1 MRGYGFLIGWFISVV
16 IVVALVLTM
25 CSCTTTKL
33 VPIESAHTEHHWHTD
48 SVFNTDS
55 VIVDRETVVMQLDS
69 AAMSKY
75 GIQLKSAERAWL
87 VKSKE
92 LERQIQQLM
101 QLSQTKDTVKD
112 TIQVPYAV
120 EVVKE
125 VEKPKSALEKVI
137 FGIGIFAILGLV
149 IFVAIKLKGILP

>member
-1 MRGYGFLIGWFISVV
+1 MKGYGLLIGWFVSVV
-16 IVVALVLTM
+16 IVAALVLTM

-55 VIVDRETVVMQLDS
+55 VIVDRETVVMQLAS
-69 AAMSKY
+69 AAMAKY
-75 GIQLKSAERAWL
+75 GITLKAAERAWL
-87 VKSKE
+87 VRTAE
-92 LERQIQQLM
+92 LERQIARMEALRA
-101 QLSQTKDTVKD
+101 TADTVRD
-112 TIQVPYAV
+112 TIQVPYPV

-137 FGIGIFAILGLV
+137 FGIGVFAILGLV